1 MGVHGGAN
9 VPGGVYVNFPPGAVG
24 APVGITVS
32 VSNTALR
39 SVEAPCG
46 TILLPLTIDIIPETP
61 TTLGQPVTIEI
72 YPITPLVTAA
82 GSDLNKLTIG
92 VVTSSGIQLLPVK
105 VVNGR
110 LVVTTDQLS
119 TFVLFVVNKPVPSL
133 TQPPMG
139 DASSMSPLLQ
149 WTQPFGT
156 TWFQV
161 QVIPFNNDGIGIDL
175 IIGDLAQVQAAQ
187 YQVKAPSF
195 GSADPNYVL
204 LPDMT
209 YFWRVRTTSV
219 ATNPTEADWCA
230 WSVRSFKTPPTST
243 STISR
248 VAPEMFGQVSTR
260 TPTLTWTNSNTRVFY
275 YEVQVSKDHTFGPN
289 AFLYSEYV
297 HGGVSSPLN
306 SYVIPDAFPLEA
318 DQVYNWRVRPRIQG
332 DGTPLPWSATYVF
345 QVVNPHSSPTII
357 QPLRGDASS
366 MGPLLKWRQAANTTW
381 FQVQVVPFNNDGVGI
396 DLIIGDSAR
405 VRAAQ
410 YQVMAPRFGSADPN
424 YVMLPDMT
432 YVWRVRTTSV
442 LTRPTEADWSAWA
455 TSNFRTPPTSSST
468 ISRVAPEMF
477 GQVTTRTPTLTWANS
492 NPGVFY
498 YEVQV
503 SKDHPFGPNAFLY
516 NEYVHGGASSPPN
529 SYMIPAAYPL
539 ELGEFYYWRVRPRI
553 QGDGTLLPWSD
564 TYVFQVVNPNSSP
577 TLTQPPWGDASSMGP
592 LLQWT
597 QPPGT
602 TWFQVQVIP
611 FNNDGIG
618 IDLIIGDSAQ
628 VRAAQYQV
636 MAPSFGSAD
645 PNYVMLPD
653 MTYVWRVRTATVL
666 TNPTEADWS
675 AWATSSF
682 RTPPASSSTISRVAP
697 EMFGPVTTRTP
708 TLTWTNSDPSVFYY
722 EVQVSNVNVFGPNA
736 FLYNEYVHGGVS
748 SPLNSYVLPD
758 AFPLHTGAIYYWR
771 VRPRIQGDGT
781 PLPWSA
787 TYVFLVP
794 LSVGHGK

>member
-1 MGVHGGAN
+1 MV
-9 VPGGVYVNFPPGAVG
+9 
-24 APVGITVS
+24 
-32 VSNTALR
+32 
-39 SVEAPCG
+39 
-46 TILLPLTIDIIPETP
+46 TIDH
-61 TTLGQPVTIEI
+61 
-72 YPITPLVTAA
+72 
-82 GSDLNKLTIG
+82 
-92 VVTSSGIQLLPVK
+92 
-105 VVNGR
+105 
-110 LVVTTDQLS
+110 LS
-119 TFVLFVVNKPVPSL
+119 TFVLLVVTKPGQSL

-149 WTQPFGT
+149 WTQPVGT

-175 IIGDLAQVQAAQ
+175 LIGDRAQVQAAQ

-219 ATNPTEADWCA
+219 ATNPTEADWCG

-248 VAPEMFGQVSTR
+248 VAPEMFGRVSTR

-318 DQVYNWRVRPRIQG
+318 GTIYYWRVRPRIQG

-357 QPLRGDASS
+357 QPPRGDASS

-455 TSNFRTPPTSSST
+455 TSNFRTPPTSTST

-477 GQVTTRTPTLTWANS
+477 GQVSTRTPTLIWANS

-503 SKDHPFGPNAFLY
+503 SKDHTFGPNAFLY

-529 SYMIPAAYPL
+529 SYVIPAAYPL

-553 QGDGTLLPWSD
+553 QGDGTPLPWSA